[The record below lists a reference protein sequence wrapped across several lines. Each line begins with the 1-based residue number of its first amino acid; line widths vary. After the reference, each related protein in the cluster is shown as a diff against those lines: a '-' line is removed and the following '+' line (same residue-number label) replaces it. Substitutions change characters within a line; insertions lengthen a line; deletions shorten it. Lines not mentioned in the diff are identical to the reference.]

1 MTASFHIIASS
12 LLALQPTIL
21 SVIEAFIDWSK
32 NKINRK
38 LTSTYMEY
46 TTPAKTTKKW
56 FCVQEKHIEM
66 NRSGVKNT
74 ETKFWN

>member
-46 TTPAKTTKKW
+46 TTPAKTTKK
-56 FCVQEKHIEM
+56 
-66 NRSGVKNT
+66 
-74 ETKFWN
+74 